1 MRLIKLPFKMLAVI
15 AVLALT
21 IFILIAKLISRL
33 SSFVMGLL
41 LLILIGCAL
50 YCVFQSRW
58 QDLAILAGMGLVVVA
73 FLALLTCA
81 EVFAER
87 CRSTLGTF
95 IRS

>member
-21 IFILIAKLISRL
+21 ILILIAKLINRL

-41 LLILIGCAL
+41 LLVLIGCAL

-58 QDLAILAGMGLVVVA
+58 QDLAILAGMGMVVVV
-73 FLALLTCA
+73 FLALISCA
-81 EVFAER
+81 EVFAEK
-87 CRSTLGTF
+87 CRGSLGAF

>member
-1 MRLIKLPFKMLAVI
+1 MRLIKLPFKILAVI

-21 IFILIAKLISRL
+21 IFILIAKLISHL

-41 LLILIGCAL
+41 LLALIGCAL
-50 YCVFQSRW
+50 YCVFQARW

-87 CRSTLGTF
+87 CRSNLGIF